1 MIWRFGLIVLRE
13 MDRRS
18 TANAWDGGASTMRWI
33 GRLAGLILLAIAVSN
48 PALSAGAENTHPFLD
63 LDLRAM
69 LAHLKGT
76 AIKTSFGGAGADHFD
91 RGEAALRATDRESA
105 RLEAIEWHGRA
116 AKLGYAPS
124 QYRLALLYAEDD
136 SSSAAGRDALAWAKR
151 AADQDLPEAV
161 FLKGLF
167 VYHGVGQGHNRTV
180 GVALMLDAAD
190 RGYGEAQYV
199 SGRRL
204 LAADGMERD
213 VPKGLAYLES
223 AHQQGVREATHLL
236 ARLYEA
242 GLFVEKDPSRAR
254 SLAEPLARA
263 DDPVAQIL
271 LGRLIALQGAA
282 SANLT
287 QALTWF
293 YLAQGSN
300 LDFSRTK
307 GRPEVRA
314 FPDTLRGIESI
325 LSAEQRQDAQRRAEE
340 WRKRTTKER

>member
-1 MIWRFGLIVLRE
+1 MVGRLALIVLRE
-13 MDRRS
+13 MDYRS
-18 TANAWDGGASTMRWI
+18 TLTAWDGGATTMRWI
-33 GRLAGLILLAIAVSN
+33 GRLAGLILLAILASV
-48 PALSAGAENTHPFLD
+48 PALSAGAENTHPFLE
-63 LDLRAM
+63 LDRTAM
-69 LAHLKGT
+69 VAHLKST
-76 AIKTSFGGAGADHFD
+76 AVKASFGGADADQFD
-91 RGEAALRATDRESA
+91 RGEAALRATDRDSV

-116 AKLGYAPS
+116 AKLGCAPS
-124 QYRLALLYAEDD
+124 QYRLAHLYAEDD

-151 AADQDLPEAV
+151 AADQGLPEAV

-167 VYHGVGQGHNRTV
+167 VYHGVGQGHNRTE

-204 LAADGMERD
+204 LEADGMERD

-242 GLFVEKDPSRAR
+242 GQFVEKDPSRAR
-254 SLAEPLARA
+254 NLVEPLARA

-271 LGRLIALQGAA
+271 LGRLIARQGAA
-282 SANLT
+282 PANLT

-300 LDFSRTK
+300 LDISRTN

-314 FPDTLRGIESI
+314 FPYTLRGIESM
-325 LSAEQRQDAQRRAEE
+325 LSAEQRQEAQRRAEE
-340 WRKRTTKER
+340 WRQKKAAVP